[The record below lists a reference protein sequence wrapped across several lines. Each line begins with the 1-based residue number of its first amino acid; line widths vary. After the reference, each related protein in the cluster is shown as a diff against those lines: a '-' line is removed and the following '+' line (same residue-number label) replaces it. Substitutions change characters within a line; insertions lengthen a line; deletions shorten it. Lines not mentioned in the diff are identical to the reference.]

1 MLTVDGVTD
10 TTVTMKWRPP
20 DHIGA
25 AGLDGYVLEYCYE
38 GGKHSERMSPVS
50 SFSLILFC
58 LTVYHL
64 TINSTGFQLFLFL
77 VFKNEL

>member
-25 AGLDGYVLEYCYE
+25 AGLDGYVIEYCFE
-38 GGKHSERMSPVS
+38 GGEYTT
-50 SFSLILFC
+50 LAFC
-58 LTVYHL
+58 LHTVACSPQ
-64 TINSTGFQLFLFL
+64 N
-77 VFKNEL
+77 NELQISEGYPQ